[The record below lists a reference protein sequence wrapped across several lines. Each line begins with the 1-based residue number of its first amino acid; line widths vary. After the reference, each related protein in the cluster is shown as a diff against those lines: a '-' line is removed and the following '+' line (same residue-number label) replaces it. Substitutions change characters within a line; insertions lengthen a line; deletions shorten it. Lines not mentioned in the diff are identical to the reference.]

1 MLSLIVAAGFP
12 SGLSMKIS
20 YDQATDSLYIH
31 LADRASM
38 DADEVT
44 AGVVLDY
51 DINGVAVGIDVQQAS
66 QRTGLSDEAVKC
78 MYLEDEDI
86 LQIRLSYK
94 TIVGEASPDWHTNI
108 SYAEDGSIVEIVLLD
123 AKKAGLLPL
132 EFRNAA

>member
-1 MLSLIVAAGFP
+1 
-12 SGLSMKIS
+12 MKIS
-20 YDQATDSLYIH
+20 YDQATDALYLH
-31 LADRASM
+31 LADSAAVDS
-38 DADEVT
+38 EEST

-78 MYLEDEDI
+78 MYLENEDV

-94 TIVGEASPDWHTNI
+94 TIVREASPDWHTNI
-108 SYAEDGSIVEIVLLD
+108 SYAEDGTLVEIVLLD
-123 AKKAGLLPL
+123 AKKEGLLPV